1 MHFVA
6 YLYKEGLKVST
17 IKSYLAGICHAQ
29 IALDLGNPHIEEI
42 SQLEYVIRGVKGV
55 QTGLPVVGTQL
66 PCGCWPRCITSV
78 CGEVRQRLGYALGGG
93 SHVFFQIPQNRR
105 DGGTSRCQL

>member
-42 SQLEYVIRGVKGV
+42 SQLEYVI
-55 QTGLPVVGTQL
+55 
-66 PCGCWPRCITSV
+66 
-78 CGEVRQRLGYALGGG
+78 
-93 SHVFFQIPQNRR
+93 
-105 DGGTSRCQL
+105 